1 MEYFLISATLNK
13 AFLLSKN
20 TELGKFLREYYQSI
34 GVIFFKKRKVN
45 DNAVVEGECWVYPSR
60 TGSWITPKELAGLVG
75 R

>member
-34 GVIFFKKRKVN
+34 GVIFFKKEKLMIMQLLKENVGSVSQQDWLL
-45 DNAVVEGECWVYPSR
+45 DN
-60 TGSWITPKELAGLVG
+60 T
-75 R
+75 